1 MNNESTMQDWGD
13 DYVNGLPAKDTWCRK
28 GERKVDKSILFCP
41 ECENM
46 WEKYWTPRKIAWTK
60 YGKAT
65 IPRIGKQ
72 KRICPEC
79 KEEK

>member
-1 MNNESTMQDWGD
+1 MNNESTMQDWVD

-46 WEKYWTPRKIAWTK
+46 
-60 YGKAT
+60 
-65 IPRIGKQ
+65 
-72 KRICPEC
+72 
-79 KEEK
+79 